1 MIKVEEGKFY
11 RRRDGEIVG
20 PMVRLRT
27 QEVITGFHWADK
39 SKSGQTWRDDGRF
52 LQSREGPVDL
62 VEEVFPA
69 WIDAPVGGH
78 TLDEAVAAA
87 TAYENARLDSMVA
100 AERMTKV
107 KLLDAAKAT
116 VADRGTAYG
125 GVEDNFGRIAR
136 LWSAHLLNRT
146 GTIFTFT
153 PDDVAQMMVL
163 LKVARLENQPNHL
176 DSWTDIAGY
185 AACGAEI
192 TQDLPKVNKSA

>member
-1 MIKVEEGKFY
+1 MIKIEEGKFY

-20 PMVRLRT
+20 PIDHLVMRAVN
-27 QEVITGFHWADK
+27 GFNWCAAGEPEC
-39 SKSGQTWRDDGRF
+39 SWRDDGKH
-52 LQSREGPVDL
+52 LTTRESVLDL
-62 VEEVFPA
+62 VEEVSPA
-69 WIDAPVGGH
+69 WIDAPIGGR

-153 PDDVAQMMVL
+153 PDDVVQMMVL
-163 LKVARLENQPNHL
+163 MKVARLENQPNHL

-192 TQDLPKVNKSA
+192 TQDLPKAKKSA

>member
-1 MIKVEEGKFY
+1 MIKIEEGKFY
-11 RRRDGEIVG
+11 RQRDGEIVG
-20 PMVRLRT
+20 PMGRT
-27 QEVITGFHWADK
+27 RGTEAVNGFPWFATGHL
-39 SKSGQTWRDDGRF
+39 GRTWRDDGRF
-52 LQSREGPVDL
+52 LQSSEGPMDL
-62 VEEVFPA
+62 VEEVSPA
-69 WIDAPVGGH
+69 WIDAPVGGR

-87 TAYENARLDSMVA
+87 TDYENARLDSMVA

-107 KLLDAAKAT
+107 KVLDAAKAT

-163 LKVARLENQPNHL
+163 MKVARLENQPNHL

-192 TQDLPKVNKSA
+192 TQDLPKVKKSA